1 MPRLSCPGR
10 GCDMIPLIF
19 AENLSVRHG
28 EAVVLAGVDFTLAP
42 GEIVTVVGPNGSG
55 KSTLIRALIGLE
67 PAATGRVIRAPGLRI
82 GYVPQKLH
90 IDAGLPMTV
99 RRFLS
104 LPRRV
109 SDAAATAALARV
121 GVPGLGPRP
130 LARLSGGQFQRVLL
144 ARALLSAPQVLI
156 LDEPTQGLDQPG
168 TAAFYR
174 LIEEVRAETGA
185 AVLMVSHDLHVV
197 MAASDRVVCLNGH
210 VCCAGTPKVVSAAP
224 EYRALFGL
232 GTGGAFALYRH
243 VHDHDHEADEGHGHD
258 PAAPHKAHPHGHVHG
273 PECRHDA

>member
-1 MPRLSCPGR
+1 M
-10 GCDMIPLIF
+10 LIT

-28 EAVVLAGVDFTLAP
+28 EAVVLTGVDFSLAP

-67 PAATGRVIRAPGLRI
+67 PAATGRVVRAPGLRI

-109 SDAAATAALARV
+109 SDAAAAAALARV

-144 ARALLSAPQVLI
+144 ARALLGDPQVLI

-243 VHDHDHEADEGHGHD
+243 VHDHDHEHDEGHGHD
-258 PAAPHKAHPHGHVHG
+258 PAAPHKAHPSAHVHG